1 MKVCKRGT
9 SVICFLVEPLLLETN
24 CFKRD
29 LRLPFCGSHDCELGH
44 DKLNIQR
51 GCVLGLELGE
61 LLQLG
66 SL

>member
-1 MKVCKRGT
+1 MRI
-9 SVICFLVEPLLLETN
+9 SIFY
-24 CFKRD
+24 KRD
-29 LRLPFCGSHDCELGH
+29 LSLPFCGSHDYELGH